1 MNVLTALLQV
11 DGLKKYFPAGKTN
24 FLGKHTQ
31 MLKAVD
37 DLSFTIQEGEI
48 FGLVG
53 ESGCGKSTTGR
64 CILKIEE
71 ATSGSMY
78 FMGKNIT
85 NLKGKELL
93 QIRREMQMI
102 FQNPYSSLNPRLTI
116 RQTLEE
122 VLKVHQIAT
131 GNQAKDRII
140 ELLEQV
146 GLPRDTMDRY
156 PHEFSGGQLQRIVVA
171 RALAVNP
178 KFIFADEP
186 VSALDVSVQAQ
197 ILNLL
202 ASLRE
207 KLGLTILFV
216 AHDLSVV
223 EHISDRV
230 GVMYLGQM
238 VEMAKVEDLYEEPLH
253 PYTKALIH
261 SIPINNPKER
271 KERITLE
278 GDIPSPIDPPMGCR
292 FASRCPQCFAR
303 CTEEA
308 PLFKEVKPGHFV
320 ACHLYVSNEE

>member
-1 MNVLTALLQV
+1 MSTLLQV
-11 DGLKKYFPAGKTN
+11 EGLKKYFPAGKTN

-31 MLKAVD
+31 LLKAVD
-37 DLSFTIQEGEI
+37 NISFAIEEGEI

-71 ATSGSMY
+71 ITDGRVFFSG
-78 FMGKNIT
+78 KDIT
-85 NLKGKELL
+85 DVSGKELL
-93 QIRREMQMI
+93 DVRREMQMI
-102 FQNPYSSLNPRLTI
+102 FQNPYSSLNPRMTI

-122 VLKVHQIAT
+122 VLKVHGIAS
-131 GNQAKDRII
+131 GKKAEERIA

-146 GLPRDTMDRY
+146 GLPKDAMDRH
-156 PHEFSGGQLQRIVVA
+156 PHEFSGGQLQRIVIA
-171 RALAVNP
+171 RALAVEP

-202 ASLRE
+202 ATLRE
-207 KLGLTILFV
+207 ELGLTILFV

-238 VEMAKVEDLYEEPLH
+238 VEMADVEQLYETPLH
-253 PYTKALIH
+253 PYTQALIDA
-261 SIPINNPKER
+261 IPVNHPNGK
-271 KERITLE
+271 KDKTTLE
-278 GDIPSPIDPPMGCR
+278 GDIPSPLDPPIGCR
-292 FASRCPQCFAR
+292 FASRCSKCFAR
-303 CTEEA
+303 CTKEV
-308 PLFKEVKPGHFV
+308 PNFREVKPGHYV
-320 ACHLYVSNEE
+320 ACHLYDEAEE

>member
-1 MNVLTALLQV
+1 MEALLQV
-11 DGLKKYFPAGKTN
+11 EGLKKYFPAGKTN

-31 MLKAVD
+31 LLKAVD
-37 DLSFTIQEGEI
+37 DFSITIKAGEI

-64 CILKIEE
+64 CILRIDEPTE
-71 ATSGSMY
+71 GSMR
-78 FMGKNIT
+78 FMGKEINS
-85 NLKGKELL
+85 LKGEELL
-93 QIRREMQMI
+93 RIKREMQMI
-102 FQNPYSSLNPRLTI
+102 FQNPFSSLNPRMTI

-122 VLKVHQIAT
+122 VMKVHKIAA
-131 GNQAKDRII
+131 GAEAKNKMT
-140 ELLEQV
+140 ELMEKV
-146 GLPRDTMDRY
+146 GLPLDALDRY
-156 PHEFSGGQLQRIVVA
+156 PHEFSGGQLQRIVIA
-171 RALAVNP
+171 RALLLEP

-207 KLGLTILFV
+207 ELGLAILFV

-238 VEMAKVEDLYEEPLH
+238 VEMAEVESLYEEPLH
-253 PYTKALIH
+253 PYTKALIS
-261 SIPINNPKER
+261 SIPVSSPSEKKGRTILK
-271 KERITLE
+271 
-278 GDIPSPIDPPMGCR
+278 GDIPSPIDPPAGCR

-303 CTEEA
+303 CTTEA
-308 PLFKEVKPGHFV
+308 PVFQEVKPGHFV
-320 ACHLYVSNEE
+320 SCHLYDQDGE

>member
-1 MNVLTALLQV
+1 MSVLTALLQV
-11 DGLKKYFPAGKTN
+11 EGLKKYFPAGKTN

-31 MLKAVD
+31 LLKAVD

-71 ATSGSMY
+71 VTSGSIH
-78 FMGKNIT
+78 FMGKDIT
-85 NLKGKELL
+85 NLKGKKLL
-93 QIRREMQMI
+93 QVRQEMQMI

-122 VLKVHQIAT
+122 VLKVHRIAT
-131 GNQAKDRII
+131 GNKAKDRII
-140 ELLEQV
+140 GLLEQV

-178 KFIFADEP
+178 NFIFADEP

-202 ASLRE
+202 ASLRDE
-207 KLGLTILFV
+207 LGLTILFV

-238 VEMAKVEDLYEEPLH
+238 VEMAKVEDLYGEPLH

-261 SIPINNPKER
+261 SIPINNPKEK
-271 KERITLE
+271 KEGITLE

-292 FASRCPQCFAR
+292 FASRCPECFAR
-303 CTEEA
+303 CIEEA
-308 PLFKEVKPGHFV
+308 PAFQEVKPGHFA
-320 ACHLYVSNEE
+320 ACHLYISNEK